1 MEEADQLIA
10 ADGELP
16 VADTA
21 RRRRSRSGER
31 PHCKRVAISV
41 DADEYGELEA
51 AAVKAGLTTSAYVA
65 DAALRSVRGTAVPLS
80 LPLRD
85 ALADLIQA
93 TTQVQKV
100 GVNLN
105 QAVAKLNATGQRSGD
120 LLPYASLAVKT
131 ISHLDEVADRISNR
145 LP

>member
-1 MEEADQLIA
+1 MGGTTQVLG
-10 ADGELP
+10 DGELP
-16 VADTA
+16 VADST
-21 RRRRSRSGER
+21 RRRRPRNGEH

-41 DADEYGELEA
+41 DSDEYGELESA
-51 AAVKAGLTTSAYVA
+51 AARAGVTVSAYVA
-65 DAALRSVRGTAVPLS
+65 DAALRSVRGATVPLS

-85 ALADLIQA
+85 VLADLVQA
-93 TTQVQKV
+93 TAQVQKV

-120 LLPYASLAVKT
+120 LLPYASLAARVIT
-131 ISHLDEVADRISNR
+131 RLDEAAAKVSKR

>member
-1 MEEADQLIA
+1 MGETAQMLG
-10 ADGELP
+10 DGGLP

-21 RRRRSRSGER
+21 RRRRPRNGER

-41 DADEYGELEA
+41 DPEEYGELESA
-51 AAVKAGLTTSAYVA
+51 AAGAGVTVSAYVA
-65 DAALRSVRGTAVPLS
+65 DAALRSVRGTSAPLS

-85 ALADLIQA
+85 ALADLVRA
-93 TTQVQKV
+93 TAQVQKV

-105 QAVAKLNATGQRSGD
+105 QAVAKLNATGQQSGD
-120 LLPYASLAVKT
+120 LLPYASLAARVMT
-131 ISHLDEVADRISNR
+131 LLDETAAKVSKR